1 MHVQRCTPLRWDRHE
16 ACAAF
21 ASAPANPFTV
31 RGAPI
36 AENTLAVAAG
46 LDVNLADR
54 TTLTLGYSGEYAT
67 DAIDHGLAAK
77 LRIQF

>member
-1 MHVQRCTPLRWDRHE
+1 M
-16 ACAAF
+16 
-21 ASAPANPFTV
+21 SNGV
-31 RGAPI
+31 RLSDGTDTKRVRPSPRRRPI
-36 AENTLAVAAG
+36 PSPCAENTLAVAVG